1 MTDYSVGEIPEKKGE
16 YVYLVKCQD
25 GTLYAGY
32 TTDLRRRIKEHNSG
46 QGARYTRGRAPVK
59 LVYYQ
64 NCRGRSQALKEE
76 YRIKQLSRTSK
87 EELIKHK
94 G

>member
-1 MTDYSVGEIPEKKGE
+1 MTDFPARKIPGEKGE

-25 GTLYAGY
+25 GTLYTGY
-32 TTDLRRRIKEHNSG
+32 TTNLKRRIKEHNTG

-64 NCRGRSQALKEE
+64 DHQGRSQALKEE
-76 YRIKQLSRTSK
+76 YRIKQLSRSSK
-87 EELIKHK
+87 EELIKK
-94 G
+94 NS

>member
-1 MTDYSVGEIPEKKGE
+1 MASFPAMKIPEEKGD

-25 GTLYAGY
+25 GTLYTGY
-32 TTDLRRRIKEHNSG
+32 TTNLKRRIREHNSG
-46 QGARYTRGRAPVK
+46 QGALYTRGRAPVE

-64 NCRGRSQALKEE
+64 DCGDRSQALQEE
-76 YRIKQLSRTSK
+76 YRIKQLSRADK
-87 EELIKHK
+87 VKLIQQ